1 MFHLPCTLENEL
13 QHQADKTL
21 IQSFNSFTMPLRNHN
36 SWTDEMT
43 DRAMNLIRNM
53 KVPITTNRHG
63 EKVIKMT
70 KKNTQVMKTIAI
82 VLNKDF
88 GSTLTER
95 SVANK
100 FHYHNRTEEQKA
112 KAKKRYLENRHK
124 RARLVIPKPPVPIEK
139 QPVIGVSDAP
149 GW

>member
-1 MFHLPCTLENEL
+1 
-13 QHQADKTL
+13 
-21 IQSFNSFTMPLRNHN
+21 MPLRNHN

-53 KVPITTNRHG
+53 KVPTTINRHG

-88 GSTLTER
+88 GSTLTDR

-100 FHYHNRTEEQKA
+100 FHYHNMTEEQKA
-112 KAKKRYLENRHK
+112 RAKRRYIKERNTVP
-124 RARLVIPKPPVPIEK
+124 LVLP
-139 QPVIGVSDAP
+139 PVIGTSDVIIRCAKLV
-149 GW
+149 GEGKMTNEELLTVIDNL